1 MAVFIPHI
9 PDAIME
15 DIERL
20 YVTAD
25 SMFGEMTQAGA
36 KVVYSNVMSNLPAS
50 FRTSN
55 IRHHIE
61 ITKVY
66 YTKSD
71 GAINTKVGIYGYF
84 KNKRN
89 RRVPAPLVANIF
101 EYGKSNFLKQPFFR
115 QSFNKEQIYK
125 AMIEQQSLFLKRNR
139 IKVSEALMS
148 AYYL

>member
-61 ITKVY
+61 ITKSILY
-66 YTKSD
+66 
-71 GAINTKVGIYGYF
+71 
-84 KNKRN
+84 
-89 RRVPAPLVANIF
+89 
-101 EYGKSNFLKQPFFR
+101 
-115 QSFNKEQIYK
+115 
-125 AMIEQQSLFLKRNR
+125 
-139 IKVSEALMS
+139 
-148 AYYL
+148 